1 MSTPGALNLA
11 QQHMRPQKV
20 LMSQVGHA
28 GTSAT
33 LHNIT
38 TLPKAGKYSFFFS
51 IKDNE
56 TGNYFKLPTAII
68 CEILSTMTYI
78 SGTISLAGGSGTI
91 TMATNL
97 TTPTTVSVPSIPI
110 GKFAHHL

>member
-38 TLPKAGKYSFFFS
+38 TLPKAGKYSFFS
-51 IKDNE
+51 VLKIMKQVI
-56 TGNYFKLPTAII
+56 TSNYPPQLF
-68 CEILSTMTYI
+68 
-78 SGTISLAGGSGTI
+78 
-91 TMATNL
+91 
-97 TTPTTVSVPSIPI
+97 V
-110 GKFAHHL
+110 KFCLQWLIFQGQYH